1 MNLKYYYWVFD
12 KIIPDRICDEIK
24 RLGITLESGL
34 ALTGGMEH
42 GNLDIDKI
50 KELKKKRDSH
60 IVWLDERWIYELIQP
75 CVNIANKNAGWNF
88 MWDYSEHPQFTKYG
102 KGQYYGWHA
111 DGSPQPYNS
120 PGHPTHNKIRK
131 LSTVLSLCNKSEYTG
146 GELEIYPRQTDPDKK
161 IPKNDIIQVKEMGH
175 KGSVVVFPSFVWHR
189 IKPVTK
195 GLRYSVPNWH
205 LGSPWQ

>member
-111 DGSPQPYNS
+111 DGSPQPYNR

-195 GLRYSVPNWH
+195 GLR
-205 LGSPWQ
+205 

>member
-34 ALTGGMEH
+34 ALTGGMDPD
-42 GNLDIDKI
+42 NLDKDKI
-50 KELKKKRDSH
+50 KELKTKRDSQV
-60 IVWLDERWIYELIQP
+60 VWLDERWIYSLIQP

-111 DGSPQPYNS
+111 DGSPQPYNR

-161 IPKNDIIQVKEMGH
+161 IPKNDIIQVEEMGH